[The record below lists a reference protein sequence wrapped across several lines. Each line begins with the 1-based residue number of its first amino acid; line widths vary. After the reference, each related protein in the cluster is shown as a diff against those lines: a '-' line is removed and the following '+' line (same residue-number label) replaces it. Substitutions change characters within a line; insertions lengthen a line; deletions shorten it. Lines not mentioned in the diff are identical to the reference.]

1 MKHSRVTVAISRGVD
16 RIEELFDCDFAWLV
30 VNVIICEM
38 LIDVIFEVVEVVL
51 EGGIEVE
58 LNAIVEEGG
67 IGKVNTRIKTASVDV
82 CDDCQWISNISVGVV
97 YCGLEI

>member
-38 LIDVIFEVVEVVL
+38 LIDVIFEAVEVVL
-51 EGGIEVE
+51 EEDGI
-58 LNAIVEEGG
+58 EEGG

-82 CDDCQWISNISVGVV
+82 CDDCQWISNICVGVV